1 MGNYLNVKKLVSNR
15 KISAVLF
22 TVSGFFFVSCS
33 SVNLEESE
41 DNLFSAP
48 INKSQNR
55 QKANGVGSD
64 KIKNSAEI
72 SSQDLSPQAVSEIS
86 LGEYD
91 GFEPSVYFDYDRFD
105 VKPSYVEVIKKIAQ
119 IMRENRTSKILLE
132 GHSDERGTRE
142 YNVALGHKRAESV
155 AEALVAEGIDRQ
167 RMDTI
172 SFGEEDPA
180 DNTPN
185 EEGWA
190 KNRRCD
196 MILKRGNSLSE

>member
-1 MGNYLNVKKLVSNR
+1 MKKLVSNR
-15 KISAVLF
+15 QISAVLF
-22 TVSGFFFVSCS
+22 VVSGFFFVSCS
-33 SVNLEESE
+33 SVNLEENE
-41 DNLFSAP
+41 DSLFSAP
-48 INKSQNR
+48 IDKSQNR
-55 QKANGVGSD
+55 QNANEVESD
-64 KIKNSAEI
+64 GIQESVEI
-72 SSQDLSPQAVSEIS
+72 SSQDLSPKAVSEIS

-119 IMRENRTSKILLE
+119 IMRENHTSKILLE

-155 AEALVAEGIDRQ
+155 AKALEAEGINRQ

-196 MILKRGNSLSE
+196 LILKKGGIR

>member
-1 MGNYLNVKKLVSNR
+1 MKKLVSNR

-55 QKANGVGSD
+55 QKANRVGSD
-64 KIKNSAEI
+64 RIKNSAEI
-72 SSQDLSPQAVSEIS
+72 SSQDLSPKAVSEIS

-105 VKPSYVEVIKKIAQ
+105 IKPSYVEVIKKIAQ

-155 AEALVAEGIDRQ
+155 AKALEAEGINRQ
-167 RMDTI
+167 RMETV

-180 DNTPN
+180 DNSPN
-185 EEGWA
+185 EKGWA

-196 MILKRGNSLSE
+196 LILKKGEYVK

>member
-1 MGNYLNVKKLVSNR
+1 MKKLVSNR
-15 KISAVLF
+15 QISAVLF
-22 TVSGFFFVSCS
+22 LVSGFFFVSCS
-33 SVNLEESE
+33 SVNLEENE
-41 DNLFSAP
+41 DSLFSAP
-48 INKSQNR
+48 IDKSQNR
-55 QKANGVGSD
+55 QNANELESD
-64 KIKNSAEI
+64 GIKDSAEI
-72 SSQDLSPQAVSEIS
+72 SSQDLSPKAVSEIP

-155 AEALVAEGIDRQ
+155 AKALEAEGINRQ

-180 DNTPN
+180 DNSPN
-185 EEGWA
+185 EKGWA

-196 MILKRGNSLSE
+196 LILKKGEYVK

>member
-64 KIKNSAEI
+64 RIKNSAEI
-72 SSQDLSPQAVSEIS
+72 LSQDLSPKAVSEIS

-142 YNVALGHKRAESV
+142 YNLALGHKRAESV
-155 AEALVAEGIDRQ
+155 AKALEAEGINRQ
-167 RMDTI
+167 RMDTV

-180 DNTPN
+180 DNSPN
-185 EEGWA
+185 EKGWA

-196 MILKRGNSLSE
+196 LILKKGEYVK

>member
-1 MGNYLNVKKLVSNR
+1 MKKLVSNR

-22 TVSGFFFVSCS
+22 TVSAFFFVSCS

-41 DNLFSAP
+41 DDLFSAP

-64 KIKNSAEI
+64 RIKNSAEI
-72 SSQDLSPQAVSEIS
+72 LSQDLSPKAVSEIS

-105 VKPSYVEVIKKIAQ
+105 VKPLYVEVIKKIAQ

-155 AEALVAEGIDRQ
+155 AKALEAEGINRQ
-167 RMDTI
+167 RMDTV

-180 DNTPN
+180 DNSPN
-185 EEGWA
+185 EKGWA

-196 MILKRGNSLSE
+196 LILKKGEYVK

>member
-1 MGNYLNVKKLVSNR
+1 MKKLVSNR

-22 TVSGFFFVSCS
+22 VVSGFFFVSCS
-33 SVNLEESE
+33 SVNLEENE

-48 INKSQNR
+48 IDKSENR
-55 QKANGVGSD
+55 QKADEVVTDGVQG
-64 KIKNSAEI
+64 SAEI
-72 SSQDLSPQAVSEIS
+72 SSQGLSPKAVPKIS
-86 LGEYD
+86 LGDYD

-119 IMRENRTSKILLE
+119 IMRENGTSKIFLE

-196 MILKRGNSLSE
+196 MILKRGNTLSE

>member
-1 MGNYLNVKKLVSNR
+1 MKQLVSNR

-22 TVSGFFFVSCS
+22 VVSGFFFVSCS
-33 SVNLEESE
+33 SVNLEENE

-55 QKANGVGSD
+55 QKANGVESD
-64 KIKNSAEI
+64 GIQDSGEI
-72 SSQDLSPQAVSEIS
+72 SSQDLSPKAASEIS

-105 VKPSYVEVIKKIAQ
+105 VKPSYVQVIKKIAQ
-119 IMRENRTSKILLE
+119 IMRENRTSMILLE

-155 AEALVAEGIDRQ
+155 AEALEAEGINRQ
-167 RMDTI
+167 RIDTV

-185 EEGWA
+185 EKGWA

-196 MILKRGNSLSE
+196 LILKKGEYVK

>member
-1 MGNYLNVKKLVSNR
+1 MKKLVSNR

-22 TVSGFFFVSCS
+22 VVSGFFFVSCS
-33 SVNLEESE
+33 SVNLEENE

-48 INKSQNR
+48 IDKSENR
-55 QKANGVGSD
+55 QNANEVVSGGVQGSV
-64 KIKNSAEI
+64 EI
-72 SSQDLSPQAVSEIS
+72 SSQGLSPKAVPEIS
-86 LGEYD
+86 LGDYD

-155 AEALVAEGIDRQ
+155 AKALEAEGIERQ

-185 EEGWA
+185 EKGWA

-196 MILKRGNSLSE
+196 MILKKGEYIK

>member
-1 MGNYLNVKKLVSNR
+1 MKKLVSNR
-15 KISAVLF
+15 KLSAILF
-22 TVSGFFFVSCS
+22 VVSGFFFVGCS
-33 SVNLEESE
+33 SVNLEENE
-41 DNLFSAP
+41 DNIFSAP
-48 INKSQNR
+48 IDKSHNR
-55 QKANGVGSD
+55 QKTNEAGSASVQD
-64 KIKNSAEI
+64 SVEI
-72 SSQDLSPQAVSEIS
+72 SSQTLSPKAVPEIS
-86 LGEYD
+86 LGQYD

-155 AEALVAEGIDRQ
+155 AKALEAEGINRQ

-185 EEGWA
+185 ENGWA

-196 MILKRGNSLSE
+196 LILKKEE

>member
-1 MGNYLNVKKLVSNR
+1 MKKLVSKR

-22 TVSGFFFVSCS
+22 VVSGFILVSCS
-33 SVNLEESE
+33 SVNLEENE
-41 DNLFSAP
+41 DSLFSAP
-48 INKSQNR
+48 IDKSQNR
-55 QKANGVGSD
+55 QTADGVGSD
-64 KIKNSAEI
+64 GIKDSVGI
-72 SSQDLSPQAVSEIS
+72 SSQDLSPKAVSEIS

-105 VKPSYVEVIKKIAQ
+105 VKPSFIEVIKKIAQ

-155 AEALVAEGIDRQ
+155 AKALEAEGINRE

-185 EEGWA
+185 EKGWA

-196 MILKRGNSLSE
+196 LILKKGEYVK

>member
-1 MGNYLNVKKLVSNR
+1 MKKLVSNR

-22 TVSGFFFVSCS
+22 VVSGFFFVSCS
-33 SVNLEESE
+33 SVNLEENE

-48 INKSQNR
+48 IDKSENR
-55 QKANGVGSD
+55 QKANGVVSDGVQGSV
-64 KIKNSAEI
+64 EI
-72 SSQDLSPQAVSEIS
+72 SSQGLSPKAVPKIS
-86 LGEYD
+86 LGDYD

-105 VKPSYVEVIKKIAQ
+105 VKPSYIEVIKKIAQ
-119 IMRENRTSKILLE
+119 IMRENGTSKIFLE

-155 AEALVAEGIDRQ
+155 AKALEAEGIERQ

-185 EEGWA
+185 EKGWA

-196 MILKRGNSLSE
+196 MILKKGEYIK

>member
-64 KIKNSAEI
+64 RIKNSAEI
-72 SSQDLSPQAVSEIS
+72 SSQDHSPKAVSEIS

-155 AEALVAEGIDRQ
+155 AKALEAEGINRQ
-167 RMDTI
+167 RMDTV

-180 DNTPN
+180 DNSPN
-185 EEGWA
+185 EKGWA

-196 MILKRGNSLSE
+196 LILKKGEYVK

>member
-1 MGNYLNVKKLVSNR
+1 MKKLVSNR

-22 TVSGFFFVSCS
+22 VVSGFFFVSCS
-33 SVNLEESE
+33 SVNLEENE

-48 INKSQNR
+48 IDKSENR
-55 QKANGVGSD
+55 QKANGVISD
-64 KIKNSAEI
+64 GVQGSAEI
-72 SSQDLSPQAVSEIS
+72 SSQGLSPKAVPEIS
-86 LGEYD
+86 LGDYD

-119 IMRENRTSKILLE
+119 IMRENGTSKIFLE

-155 AEALVAEGIDRQ
+155 AKALEAEGIERQ

-185 EEGWA
+185 EKGWA

-196 MILKRGNSLSE
+196 LILKKGEDVK

>member
-1 MGNYLNVKKLVSNR
+1 
-15 KISAVLF
+15 A
-22 TVSGFFFVSCS
+22 FFFVSCS

-41 DNLFSAP
+41 DDLFSAP

-64 KIKNSAEI
+64 RIKNSAEI
-72 SSQDLSPQAVSEIS
+72 LSQDLSPKAVSEIS

-105 VKPSYVEVIKKIAQ
+105 VKPLYVEVIKKIAQ

-155 AEALVAEGIDRQ
+155 AKALEAEGINRQ
-167 RMDTI
+167 RMETV

-180 DNTPN
+180 DNSPN
-185 EEGWA
+185 EKGWA

-196 MILKRGNSLSE
+196 LILKKGEYVK

>member
-1 MGNYLNVKKLVSNR
+1 MKKLVSNR
-15 KISAVLF
+15 QICTVLF
-22 TVSGFFFVSCS
+22 LVSGFFFVSCS
-33 SVNLEESE
+33 SVNLKE
-41 DNLFSAP
+41 DEDSLFSAP
-48 INKSQNR
+48 IDKSQNR
-55 QKANGVGSD
+55 ENANEVESD
-64 KIKNSAEI
+64 GIQDSAKI
-72 SSQDLSPQAVSEIS
+72 SSQDLSPKAVSEIS

-155 AEALVAEGIDRQ
+155 AEALEAEGINRQ
-167 RMDTI
+167 RIDTV

-180 DNTPN
+180 DITPN
-185 EEGWA
+185 EKGWA

-196 MILKRGNSLSE
+196 LILKKGEYVK

>member
-1 MGNYLNVKKLVSNR
+1 MKKLVSNR

-22 TVSGFFFVSCS
+22 LVSGFFLVSCS
-33 SVNLEESE
+33 SVNLEENE
-41 DNLFSAP
+41 DNLYSAP
-48 INKSQNR
+48 IDKSENR
-55 QKANGVGSD
+55 QKANGVVSDGVQGSV
-64 KIKNSAEI
+64 EI
-72 SSQDLSPQAVSEIS
+72 SSQGLSPKAVPEIS
-86 LGEYD
+86 LGDYD

-119 IMRENRTSKILLE
+119 IMRENRTSKIFLE

-155 AEALVAEGIDRQ
+155 AKALEAEGIERQ

-185 EEGWA
+185 EKGWA

-196 MILKRGNSLSE
+196 LILKRGNTSSE

>member
-1 MGNYLNVKKLVSNR
+1 M
-15 KISAVLF
+15 
-22 TVSGFFFVSCS
+22 VSGFFFVSCS
-33 SVNLEESE
+33 SVNLEENE
-41 DNLFSAP
+41 DSLFSAP
-48 INKSQNR
+48 IDKSQNR
-55 QKANGVGSD
+55 QKANEVGSD
-64 KIKNSAEI
+64 GIQDSVEI
-72 SSQDLSPQAVSEIS
+72 SSQDLSPKAVPEIS
-86 LGEYD
+86 LGKYD

-119 IMRENRTSKILLE
+119 MMRENRTSRVLLE

-155 AEALVAEGIDRQ
+155 AKALEAEGIDRQ

-180 DNTPN
+180 DNTST
-185 EEGWA
+185 EKGWA

-196 MILKRGNSLSE
+196 LILKKGNTLSE

>member
-1 MGNYLNVKKLVSNR
+1 VKKLVSDR
-15 KISAVLF
+15 RISAVLCV
-22 TVSGFFFVSCS
+22 VSGFFFVSCS
-33 SVNLEESE
+33 SVNLEETE

-48 INKSQNR
+48 IDKSQNR

-64 KIKNSAEI
+64 GVQDSIEI
-72 SSQDLSPQAVSEIS
+72 SSQNLPPKAASEIS

-91 GFEPSVYFDYDRFD
+91 DFEPSVYFDYDRFD
-105 VKPSYVEVIKKIAQ
+105 VKPSYAEVIKKIAQ
-119 IMRENRTSKILLE
+119 IMRENRSSKILLE

-155 AEALVAEGIDRQ
+155 AKALEAEGIDRQ

-180 DNTPN
+180 DNTST
-185 EEGWA
+185 EKGWA

-196 MILKRGNSLSE
+196 LILKKGNTLSE

>member
-1 MGNYLNVKKLVSNR
+1 MKKLVSNR
-15 KISAVLF
+15 KISAILF
-22 TVSGFFFVSCS
+22 VVSGFFFVSCS
-33 SVNLEESE
+33 SVNLEENE
-41 DNLFSAP
+41 DSLFSAP
-48 INKSQNR
+48 IDKSQNR
-55 QKANGVGSD
+55 QKANEIGSD
-64 KIKNSAEI
+64 GIQDSVEI
-72 SSQDLSPQAVSEIS
+72 SSQDLPPKAVPEIS

-119 IMRENRTSKILLE
+119 IMRENPSSKILLE

-155 AEALVAEGIDRQ
+155 AKALEAEGINRQ

-185 EEGWA
+185 EMGWA

-196 MILKRGNSLSE
+196 LILKKGEYVK

>member
-22 TVSGFFFVSCS
+22 TVSAFFFVSCS

-41 DNLFSAP
+41 DDLFSAP

-64 KIKNSAEI
+64 RIKNSAEI
-72 SSQDLSPQAVSEIS
+72 LSQDLSPKAVSEIS

-105 VKPSYVEVIKKIAQ
+105 VKPLYVEVIKKIAQ

-155 AEALVAEGIDRQ
+155 AKALEAEGINRQ
-167 RMDTI
+167 RMETV

-180 DNTPN
+180 DNSPN
-185 EEGWA
+185 EKGWA

-196 MILKRGNSLSE
+196 LILKKGEYVK

>member
-1 MGNYLNVKKLVSNR
+1 MKKLVSNR

-22 TVSGFFFVSCS
+22 VVSGFFFVSCS
-33 SVNLEESE
+33 SVNLEENE
-41 DNLFSAP
+41 DSLFSAP
-48 INKSQNR
+48 IDQSQNR
-55 QKANGVGSD
+55 QKTNEVGGDGIQDSV
-64 KIKNSAEI
+64 EI
-72 SSQDLSPQAVSEIS
+72 SSQDISPKAVPEIS
-86 LGEYD
+86 IGEYD

-119 IMRENRTSKILLE
+119 MMRENSTSKILIE

-155 AEALVAEGIDRQ
+155 AKALEAEGINRL

-180 DNTPN
+180 DNTAN
-185 EEGWA
+185 EKGWA

-196 MILKRGNSLSE
+196 LILKKGEYVK

>member
-1 MGNYLNVKKLVSNR
+1 VKKLVSNK
-15 KISAVLF
+15 KISALLF
-22 TVSGFFFVSCS
+22 VVSGFFFVSCS
-33 SVNLEESE
+33 SVNLEENE

-48 INKSQNR
+48 IDKSENR
-55 QKANGVGSD
+55 QKANEVINDGVKGSV
-64 KIKNSAEI
+64 EI
-72 SSQDLSPQAVSEIS
+72 SSQGLSPKAVPEIS
-86 LGEYD
+86 LGDYD

-119 IMRENRTSKILLE
+119 IMRENGTSKIFLE

-155 AEALVAEGIDRQ
+155 AKALEAEGIERQ

-185 EEGWA
+185 EKGWA

-196 MILKRGNSLSE
+196 MILKKGEYIK

>member
-1 MGNYLNVKKLVSNR
+1 MKKLVSNR
-15 KISAVLF
+15 KISALLF
-22 TVSGFFFVSCS
+22 VVSGFFFVSCS
-33 SVNLEESE
+33 SVNLGENE
-41 DNLFSAP
+41 DSLFSAP
-48 INKSQNR
+48 IDKSQNR
-55 QKANGVGSD
+55 QKANEVESD
-64 KIKNSAEI
+64 GIQDSVEI
-72 SSQDLSPQAVSEIS
+72 SSQDLSPKAVPKIS

-119 IMRENRTSKILLE
+119 MMRENRTSKVLLE

-155 AEALVAEGIDRQ
+155 AKALEAEGINRQ

-180 DNTPN
+180 NSAPN
-185 EEGWA
+185 EKGWA

-196 MILKRGNSLSE
+196 LILKKGEYIK

>member
-22 TVSGFFFVSCS
+22 TVSGFFFFSCS

-64 KIKNSAEI
+64 RIKNSAEI
-72 SSQDLSPQAVSEIS
+72 SSQDLSPKAVSEIS

-155 AEALVAEGIDRQ
+155 AKALEAEGINRQ
-167 RMDTI
+167 RMDTV
-172 SFGEEDPA
+172 SFGEEVPA

-185 EEGWA
+185 EKGWA

-196 MILKRGNSLSE
+196 LILKKGEYVK

>member
-1 MGNYLNVKKLVSNR
+1 MKKLVSNR

-22 TVSGFFFVSCS
+22 LVSGFFLVSCS
-33 SVNLEESE
+33 SVNLEENE

-48 INKSQNR
+48 IDKSENR
-55 QKANGVGSD
+55 QKANEVVTDGVQDSV
-64 KIKNSAEI
+64 EI
-72 SSQDLSPQAVSEIS
+72 SSQDLSPKAIPEIS
-86 LGEYD
+86 LGDYD

-155 AEALVAEGIDRQ
+155 AKALEAEGINRQ

-185 EEGWA
+185 EQGWA

-196 MILKRGNSLSE
+196 LILRKGE

>member
-1 MGNYLNVKKLVSNR
+1 MKKLVSNR

-22 TVSGFFFVSCS
+22 VVSGFLFVGCS
-33 SVNLEESE
+33 SVNLEENK

-48 INKSQNR
+48 IDKSKNR
-55 QKANGVGSD
+55 QKANGVASDGVQGSV
-64 KIKNSAEI
+64 EI
-72 SSQDLSPQAVSEIS
+72 SSQGLSPKAVPEIS
-86 LGEYD
+86 LGDYD

-105 VKPSYVEVIKKIAQ
+105 VKLSYVEVIKKIAQ
-119 IMRENRTSKILLE
+119 IMRENHTSKILLE

-155 AEALVAEGIDRQ
+155 AKALEAEGIERQ

-185 EEGWA
+185 ENGWA

-196 MILKRGNSLSE
+196 LILKKGE

>member
-1 MGNYLNVKKLVSNR
+1 MKKLVSNR

-22 TVSGFFFVSCS
+22 VVSGFILVSCS
-33 SVNLEESE
+33 SVNLEENE
-41 DNLFSAP
+41 DSLFSAP
-48 INKSQNR
+48 IDKSQNR
-55 QKANGVGSD
+55 QKANKVESD
-64 KIKNSAEI
+64 EIQKRIEI
-72 SSQDLSPQAVSEIS
+72 SSQDLSPKTVPEIS

-105 VKPSYVEVIKKIAQ
+105 VKPSYIEVIKKIAQ
-119 IMRENRTSKILLE
+119 MMRENRTSKILLE

-155 AEALVAEGIDRQ
+155 AKALEAEGINRQ
-167 RMDTI
+167 RIDTV

-185 EEGWA
+185 EKGWA

-196 MILKRGNSLSE
+196 MILKKGEYIK

>member
-1 MGNYLNVKKLVSNR
+1 M
-15 KISAVLF
+15 
-22 TVSGFFFVSCS
+22 VSGFFFVSCS
-33 SVNLEESE
+33 SVNLEENE

-48 INKSQNR
+48 IDKSQNR
-55 QKANGVGSD
+55 QKANGVESD
-64 KIKNSAEI
+64 GVQDSVEI
-72 SSQDLSPQAVSEIS
+72 SSQDLSPKAVPEIS

-155 AEALVAEGIDRQ
+155 AKALEAEGINRQ

-185 EEGWA
+185 EKGWA

-196 MILKRGNSLSE
+196 LILKKGEYVK

>member
-1 MGNYLNVKKLVSNR
+1 MKKLVSN
-15 KISAVLF
+15 KQISAVLF
-22 TVSGFFFVSCS
+22 VVSGFFFVSCS
-33 SVNLEESE
+33 SVNLEENE
-41 DNLFSAP
+41 DSLFSVP
-48 INKSQNR
+48 IYQSQNR
-55 QKANGVGSD
+55 QNANEVESD
-64 KIKNSAEI
+64 GIQESVEI
-72 SSQDLSPQAVSEIS
+72 SSQDLSPKAVSEIS

-119 IMRENRTSKILLE
+119 IMRKNHTSKILLE

-142 YNVALGHKRAESV
+142 YNLALGHKRAESV
-155 AEALVAEGIDRQ
+155 AKALEAEGINRK
-167 RMDTI
+167 RMDTV

-185 EEGWA
+185 EMGWA

-196 MILKRGNSLSE
+196 LILKKGE

>member
-1 MGNYLNVKKLVSNR
+1 MKKLVSNR
-15 KISAVLF
+15 QISAVLF
-22 TVSGFFFVSCS
+22 VVSGFFFVSCS
-33 SVNLEESE
+33 SVNLEENE
-41 DNLFSAP
+41 DSLFSAP
-48 INKSQNR
+48 IDKSQNR
-55 QKANGVGSD
+55 QNANEVESD
-64 KIKNSAEI
+64 GIQESVEI
-72 SSQDLSPQAVSEIS
+72 SSQDLSPKAVSEIS

-119 IMRENRTSKILLE
+119 IMRENRTSNILLE

-155 AEALVAEGIDRQ
+155 AKALEAEGINRK
-167 RMDTI
+167 RMDTV

-185 EEGWA
+185 EMGWA

-196 MILKRGNSLSE
+196 LILKKGE

>member
-1 MGNYLNVKKLVSNR
+1 MKKLVSNR

-22 TVSGFFFVSCS
+22 TVSAFFFVSCS

-41 DNLFSAP
+41 DDLFSAP

-64 KIKNSAEI
+64 RIKNSAEI
-72 SSQDLSPQAVSEIS
+72 LSQDLSPKAVSEIS

-105 VKPSYVEVIKKIAQ
+105 VKPLYVEVIKKIAQ

-155 AEALVAEGIDRQ
+155 AKALEAEGINRQ
-167 RMDTI
+167 RMETV

-180 DNTPN
+180 DNSPN
-185 EEGWA
+185 EKGWA

-196 MILKRGNSLSE
+196 LILKKGEYVK

>member
-1 MGNYLNVKKLVSNR
+1 MKKLVSNR

-22 TVSGFFFVSCS
+22 VVSGFFFVSCS
-33 SVNLEESE
+33 SVNLEENE

-48 INKSQNR
+48 IDKSENR
-55 QKANGVGSD
+55 QKANGVVNDGVQGSV
-64 KIKNSAEI
+64 EI
-72 SSQDLSPQAVSEIS
+72 SSQDLSPKAVPEIS
-86 LGEYD
+86 LGDYD

-155 AEALVAEGIDRQ
+155 AKALEAEGIERQ

-185 EEGWA
+185 EKGWA

-196 MILKRGNSLSE
+196 MILKKGEYIK

>member
-64 KIKNSAEI
+64 RIKNTAEI
-72 SSQDLSPQAVSEIS
+72 SSQDLSPKAVSEIS

-142 YNVALGHKRAESV
+142 YNLALGHKRAESV
-155 AEALVAEGIDRQ
+155 AKALKAEGINRQ
-167 RMDTI
+167 RMDTV

-180 DNTPN
+180 DNSPN
-185 EEGWA
+185 EKGWA

-196 MILKRGNSLSE
+196 LILKKGEYVK

>member
-1 MGNYLNVKKLVSNR
+1 MKKLVSNR
-15 KISAVLF
+15 QICTVLLL
-22 TVSGFFFVSCS
+22 VSGFFFVSCS
-33 SVNLEESE
+33 SVNLEENE
-41 DNLFSAP
+41 DSLFSAP
-48 INKSQNR
+48 IDKSQNR
-55 QKANGVGSD
+55 QNANEVESD
-64 KIKNSAEI
+64 GIQDSAEI
-72 SSQDLSPQAVSEIS
+72 SSQDLSPKAVSEIS

-119 IMRENRTSKILLE
+119 MMRENPTSKILLE

-155 AEALVAEGIDRQ
+155 AKALEAEGINRQ
-167 RMDTI
+167 RIDTV

-180 DNTPN
+180 DITPN
-185 EEGWA
+185 EKGWA

-196 MILKRGNSLSE
+196 LILKKGEYVK

>member
-1 MGNYLNVKKLVSNR
+1 MKKLVSNR

-22 TVSGFFFVSCS
+22 VVSGFFFVSCS
-33 SVNLEESE
+33 SVNLEENE
-41 DNLFSAP
+41 DSLFSAP
-48 INKSQNR
+48 IDKSQNR
-55 QKANGVGSD
+55 QKTNEVGSD
-64 KIKNSAEI
+64 GIQDSVEI
-72 SSQDLSPQAVSEIS
+72 SSQDISPKAVPEIS
-86 LGEYD
+86 IGEYD

-119 IMRENRTSKILLE
+119 MMRENSTSKILLE

-155 AEALVAEGIDRQ
+155 AKALEAEGINRQ

-185 EEGWA
+185 EKGWA

-196 MILKRGNSLSE
+196 LILKKGEYVK

>member
-1 MGNYLNVKKLVSNR
+1 MKKLVSNR

-22 TVSGFFFVSCS
+22 VVSGFFFVSCS
-33 SVNLEESE
+33 SVNLEENE

-48 INKSQNR
+48 IDKSENR
-55 QKANGVGSD
+55 QKANGVISD
-64 KIKNSAEI
+64 GVQGSAEI
-72 SSQDLSPQAVSEIS
+72 SSQGLSPKAVPEIS
-86 LGEYD
+86 LGDYD

-119 IMRENRTSKILLE
+119 IMRENGTSKIFLE

-155 AEALVAEGIDRQ
+155 AKALEAEGIERQ

-185 EEGWA
+185 EKGWA

-196 MILKRGNSLSE
+196 MILKKGEYIK